1 MFVNIQKK
9 LLLTHPLLWN
19 SKIALFSILTL
30 IFHLIFFLLGYS
42 KGSIDF
48 TDSNDFYDYG
58 FDDTIIVFVSVLISI
73 FMFIIWLV
81 YYSRNNAFKSFYP
94 KGKFSLYKEWLL
106 ILLFCILNSTF
117 SASFFYAQDLKA
129 RNYFSEKELSKRLEI
144 ISLSSL
150 FVEGPYRESNF
161 ITEQRNGEFVQV
173 ERDSFQYGSRNYSLK
188 SLVNKQLKG
197 FTYFN
202 DKKDSLLEL
211 KGKRWLI
218 ENKKDSIQLLFKEF
232 FKISKEHKLS
242 SNITPEK
249 WFELIYDYPEFT
261 KYIDVGKTSKETSQ
275 NYNYYEGVNTD
286 YIDADIVTDEA
297 AALDTLSKTI
307 KVVDGQKYVYSKYYV
322 PFNALTKSY
331 GKISRAY
338 ENPVVNLEFIMSLFY
353 FSIGLSLCVFSFKI
367 TSGRNWL
374 IAFVTLGLFGI
385 ISGIISVIIS
395 HSMTF
400 PIIYILLFLGLLFYF
415 AIILKAKESKGITGI
430 TINQTLWLMP
440 AIIPISYAVLIDI
453 LKRTSG
459 YYDSY
464 TYGANG
470 MERKQFPQIE
480 WLDEHYMH
488 MFGLNIVFV
497 FLFLLLFSM
506 YIKKWK
512 GIAEA

>member
-1 MFVNIQKK
+1 MFANIQKK
-9 LLLTHPLLWN
+9 LLLAHPLLWN
-19 SKIALFSILTL
+19 SKIALFSVLTL

-42 KGSIDF
+42 KGAIDF

-73 FMFIIWLV
+73 LMFIIWLV

-94 KGKFSLYKEWLL
+94 KGRFSLYKEWLL
-106 ILLFCILNSTF
+106 ILLFCILNSTY
-117 SASFFYAQDLKA
+117 SASFFYSKDLKA
-129 RNYFSEKELSKRLEI
+129 RNYFSEEELSKRLET

-161 ITEQRNGEFVQV
+161 ITEYKDGKYVQIERN
-173 ERDSFQYGSRNYSLK
+173 SFHYGSRNYSLK
-188 SLVNKQLKG
+188 SLVNKQLQG

-232 FKISKEHKLS
+232 FKISKEHNLS

-249 WFELIYDYPEFT
+249 WFELIYDYPDFT
-261 KYIDVGKTSKETSQ
+261 KYISVGKTSKETSQ
-275 NYNYYEGVNTD
+275 NYNYYEGVNVDYTD
-286 YIDADIVTDEA
+286 AEIVPDEV
-297 AALDTLSKTI
+297 ALDTLSKTI
-307 KVVDGQKYVYSKYYV
+307 KVVDGQEYVYSKYYV

-338 ENPVVNLEFIMSLFY
+338 ENPVVNLEFIMSLLY
-353 FSIGLSLCVFSFKI
+353 LSIGLSLCVFSFKI

-385 ISGIISVIIS
+385 ISGIISVVIG
-395 HSMTF
+395 HSMAF

-415 AIILKAKESKGITGI
+415 VIILRAKESKGITGI

-459 YYDSY
+459 YYDNLYGY
-464 TYGANG
+464 TA
-470 MERKQFPQIE
+470 ERKQFPQIE
-480 WLDEHYMH
+480 WLEEHYVQ
-488 MFGLNIVFV
+488 MFGLNIVFI
-497 FLFLLLFSM
+497 FLFLLLFSVS
-506 YIKKWK
+506 IKKWK
-512 GIAEA
+512 GLAES

>member
-1 MFVNIQKK
+1 MLNNIQKK
-9 LLLTHPLLWN
+9 LLLAHPLLWN
-19 SKIALFSILTL
+19 TKIVLFSALAL
-30 IFHLIFFLLGYS
+30 VFHLIFFLLGYS
-42 KGSIDF
+42 KGEIDF

-73 FMFIIWLV
+73 LLFIVWLV

-129 RNYFSEKELSKRLEI
+129 RNYFSEEELSKRLEI

-161 ITEQRNGEFVQV
+161 ITEYRDGKYVQI
-173 ERDSFQYGSRNYSLK
+173 ERDSFKYDSRNYSLK
-188 SLVNKQLKG
+188 SLINKKVQG

-211 KGKRWLI
+211 KAKRWLI
-218 ENKKDSIQLLFKEF
+218 ENKKDSVQSLFREF

-249 WFELIYDYPEFT
+249 WFDLIYDYPEFT
-261 KYIDVGKTSKETSQ
+261 KYINVGKTSKESNQ
-275 NYNYYEGVNTD
+275 NYYYYEGVNVDYTD
-286 YIDADIVTDEA
+286 AAIEPADAV
-297 AALDTLSKTI
+297 LDTLSKTI
-307 KVVDGQKYVYSKYYV
+307 KVVGGQEYVYSKYYV

-338 ENPVVNLEFIMSLFY
+338 ENPVVNLEFILSLFY
-353 FSIGLSLCVFSFKI
+353 LSIGISLSVFSFKI

-374 IAFVTLGLFGI
+374 IAFVSLGLFAV

-395 HSMTF
+395 HSLAF
-400 PIIYILLFLGLLFYF
+400 PIIYILLFLGLVFYF
-415 AIILKAKESKGITGI
+415 ALILKAKESKGITGI
-430 TINQTLWLMP
+430 TINQILWLLP
-440 AIIPISYAVLIDI
+440 AFIPIAYSILLDI

-459 YYDSY
+459 YYESHA
-464 TYGANG
+464 YGA
-470 MERKQFPQIE
+470 ERKQFPQID
-480 WLDEHYMH
+480 WLEEHYLH
-488 MFGLNIVFV
+488 MFALNIVFI
-497 FLFLLLFSM
+497 FLSLLLFSM
-506 YIKKWK
+506 YLKKWK
-512 GIAEA
+512 GIAES

>member
-1 MFVNIQKK
+1 MFANIQKK

-19 SKIALFSILTL
+19 SKIALFSVLTL
-30 IFHLIFFLLGYS
+30 TFHLIFFLLGYS
-42 KGSIDF
+42 KGEIDF
-48 TDSNDFYDYG
+48 KDSNNFYDYG
-58 FDDTIIVFVSVLISI
+58 IDNTIIVFVSVLISI
-73 FMFIIWLV
+73 LMFIIWLV

-94 KGKFSLYKEWLL
+94 KGKFSLYREWLL
-106 ILLFCILNSTF
+106 ILLFCILNSTYA
-117 SASFFYAQDLKA
+117 ASFFYAQDLKA
-129 RNYFSEKELSKRLEI
+129 RNYFSEEEVSRRLEI

-161 ITEQRNGEFVQV
+161 ITEYKDGKYLQV

-188 SLVNKQLKG
+188 SLVNKRIQG

-202 DKKDSLLEL
+202 DEKDSLMEL

-218 ENKKDSIQLLFKEF
+218 ENKKDSIQLLFREF
-232 FKISKEHKLS
+232 FKISKEHGLS

-261 KYIDVGKTSKETSQ
+261 KYINVGKTSKEYSQ
-275 NYNYYEGVNTD
+275 NYSYYEGVNVD
-286 YIDADIVTDEA
+286 YDYAIEPEGVTH
-297 AALDTLSKTI
+297 DTLSKTI
-307 KVVDGQKYVYSKYYV
+307 KVVGGQEYIYSKYYV
-322 PFNALTKSY
+322 PFDALTKSY

-338 ENPVVNLEFIMSLFY
+338 ENPIVNLEFIMSLIY
-353 FSIGLSLCVFSFKI
+353 LAIGLSLCVFSFKI

-385 ISGIISVIIS
+385 ISGIISVIIRY
-395 HSMTF
+395 SMTF

-415 AIILKAKESKGITGI
+415 VIILKAKESKGITGI

-440 AIIPISYAVLIDI
+440 AIIPIAYAVLIDI

-459 YYDSY
+459 YYESY
-464 TYGANG
+464 SYGADG
-470 MERKQFPQIE
+470 MKREQFPRIE
-480 WLDEHYMH
+480 WLEEHYVY
-488 MFGLNIVFV
+488 MFILNIVFI
-497 FLFLLLFSM
+497 FLFMLLFSI

>member
-1 MFVNIQKK
+1 MFANIQKK

-19 SKIALFSILTL
+19 SKIALFSLLTL

-42 KGSIDF
+42 KGEIDF
-48 TDSNDFYDYG
+48 TDSNNFYDYG
-58 FDDTIIVFVSVLISI
+58 VDNTIIVFVSVLISI
-73 FMFIIWLV
+73 LMFIIWLV

-106 ILLFCILNSTF
+106 ILSFCILNSTYA
-117 SASFFYAQDLKA
+117 ASFFYAQDLKA

-161 ITEQRNGEFVQV
+161 ITEYKEGKYVQI
-173 ERDSFQYGSRNYSLK
+173 ERDSFHYGSRNYSLK
-188 SLVNKQLKG
+188 SLMNKQLQG

-202 DKKDSLLEL
+202 DAKDSLMEL

-218 ENKKDSIQLLFKEF
+218 ENKKNSIQLLFKEF
-232 FKISKEHKLS
+232 FKISKEHNLS

-261 KYIDVGKTSKETSQ
+261 KYINVGKTSKETSQ
-275 NYNYYEGVNTD
+275 NYNYYEGVNVN
-286 YIDADIVTDEA
+286 YSDEVVDESGA
-297 AALDTLSKTI
+297 TVLDTLSKTI
-307 KVVDGQKYVYSKYYV
+307 KVVDGQEYIYSKYYV

-353 FSIGLSLCVFSFKI
+353 LAIGLSLCVFSFKI

-385 ISGIISVIIS
+385 ISGIISVVIS

-440 AIIPISYAVLIDI
+440 AIIPISYAVLLDI

-459 YYDSY
+459 YYHSY
-464 TYGANG
+464 TYGADG
-470 MERKQFPQIE
+470 MKRKQFPRIE
-480 WLDEHYMH
+480 WLEEHYIH
-488 MFGLNIVFV
+488 MFVLNIVFI
-497 FLFLLLFSM
+497 FLFMLLFSI